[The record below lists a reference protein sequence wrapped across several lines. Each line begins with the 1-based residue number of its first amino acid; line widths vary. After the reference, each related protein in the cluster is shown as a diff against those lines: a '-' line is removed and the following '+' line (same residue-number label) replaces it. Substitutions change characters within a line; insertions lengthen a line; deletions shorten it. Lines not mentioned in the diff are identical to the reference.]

1 MQKSKFAPKIIVWVA
16 MTASGVSKVHA
27 WPPNRTVRAK
37 YNQES
42 ILSPFLPDFINMT
55 GDTGKVT
62 ERRFHENMLDLTL
75 LKNGAPAHKATET
88 QGWL

>member
-27 WPPNRTVRAK
+27 WPPNRTVCVSK
-37 YNQES
+37 YNQAS
-42 ILSPFLPDFINMT
+42 ILSPFLPDDINMT
-55 GDTGKVT
+55 SDTGKVT

-88 QGWL
+88 